1 VPPVGLACRP
11 CKALTCLPIVVPDP
25 PIAKSPGFH
34 AVRFYNDSANLCRI
48 VGSFLVEGFAQGHCG
63 IIIAT
68 LPHAAAIY
76 RHLSASGYDTT
87 ALERS
92 GKLQPFDAKETLDH
106 LMVNDTP
113 DMHKLRELMLPVLD
127 GACAGGT
134 TVRIYG
140 EMVDLLWQ
148 AERPAAVTRLEMYWN
163 TLSTVRPLSI
173 LCGYGL
179 TRFRNSA
186 AVNEI
191 CALHSHV
198 LDDRGSATPAH

>member
-1 VPPVGLACRP
+1 MQATH
-11 CKALTCLPIVVPDP
+11 ALTCLPTVSSNP
-25 PIAKSPGFH
+25 PLANSPGYH
-34 AVRFYNDSANLCRI
+34 AVRFYNDSAGLCRI
-48 VGSFLVEGFAQGHCG
+48 VGSFLVEGLEQGQSA

-92 GKLQPFDAKETLDH
+92 GKLQPFDAKETLDR
-106 LMVNDTP
+106 LMVNDVP
-113 DMHKLRELMLPVLD
+113 DVHRLRELMLPVLD
-127 GACAGGT
+127 QACAGGT

-148 AERPAAVTRLEMYWN
+148 AEQPAAATRLEMYWN
-163 TLSTVRPLSI
+163 TLSTARPLSI
-173 LCGYGL
+173 LCGYSL

-198 LDDRGSATPAH
+198 VDERGSATPAH